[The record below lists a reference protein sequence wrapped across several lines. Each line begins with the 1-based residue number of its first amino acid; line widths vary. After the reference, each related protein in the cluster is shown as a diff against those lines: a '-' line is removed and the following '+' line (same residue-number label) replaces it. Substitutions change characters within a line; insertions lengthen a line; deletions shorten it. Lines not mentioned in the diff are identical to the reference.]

1 VRLLVEHGADPVGE
15 GTNHEL
21 DVLGW
26 AVCFDA
32 ATHLDVARYLLAH
45 GVTHSVFSAAAMGDA
60 DALRALAAAGIDCN
74 QPMDRTNHRRTPLH
88 LAVAKRQP
96 AAVAALIDL
105 GVDLDRADA
114 GGLTPLDQAAVDG
127 D

>member
-1 VRLLVEHGADPVGE
+1 
-15 GTNHEL
+15 
-21 DVLGW
+21 
-26 AVCFDA
+26 
-32 ATHLDVARYLLAH
+32 

-114 GGLTPLDQAAVDG
+114 GGLTPLDQVAVDG
-127 D
+127 DDDMTRQLIAAGARITLPAAIALERGDEVDRLLGEDPD